1 MSMMISTTNLGP
13 ENLNAYKEAL
23 DVIGRA
29 RALGEELIPLDR
41 VDDSFTFANPSKS
54 RDATY
59 DWNPA
64 PGRVMVGPDYT
75 ARTDRTRQWFSPE
88 DWITA
93 ELGYEEKGNTKEM
106 THLKA
111 VIDSSS
117 PEDNPRTLTMDTQV
131 TLQTNV
137 MSQVYTDSLK
147 PGLTYRMMPDG
158 TISIETEQ

>member
-1 MSMMISTTNLGP
+1 
-13 ENLNAYKEAL
+13 
-23 DVIGRA
+23 
-29 RALGEELIPLDR
+29 
-41 VDDSFTFANPSKS
+41 
-54 RDATY
+54 
-59 DWNPA
+59 
-64 PGRVMVGPDYT
+64 
-75 ARTDRTRQWFSPE
+75 
-88 DWITA
+88 
-93 ELGYEEKGNTKEM
+93 M